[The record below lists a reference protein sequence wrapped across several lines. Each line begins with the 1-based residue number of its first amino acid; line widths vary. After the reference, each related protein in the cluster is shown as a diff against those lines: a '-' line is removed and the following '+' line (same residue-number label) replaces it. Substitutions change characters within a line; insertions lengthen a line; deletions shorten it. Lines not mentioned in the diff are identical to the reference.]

1 MLLAVNLVGISV
13 IFLIAEMGLRM
24 RSLGFSGA
32 LASLLKT
39 QVPYSDLGTSN
50 WVIYDKDLG
59 YRLNPNRE
67 GSNPLSIRNERVI
80 VPKPEG
86 LFRIVFLGDSVTW
99 PKDGFVQQVKDAL
112 EPKGGIEVINAG
124 VPGYTSGL

>member
-1 MLLAVNLVGISV
+1 VLLAVNLVGISV

-59 YRLNPNRE
+59 YRLNPNRHARQAK
-67 GSNPLSIRNERVI
+67 GIFVLAFL
-80 VPKPEG
+80 
-86 LFRIVFLGDSVTW
+86 LFRNDLRSRIRFRMKVFRSS
-99 PKDGFVQQVKDAL
+99 
-112 EPKGGIEVINAG
+112 
-124 VPGYTSGL
+124 TSHSISSPFCT